1 MRRIVIICEGQTE
14 LEFCKNVLEPAFS
27 SKGIFIQT
35 PLIKKSG
42 GGIVPWSVLK
52 RQIERH
58 LHEPGA
64 IVTTFFDYYGISPNY
79 NFPGWMES
87 LRIPDK
93 AERMDF
99 LEKAMLAEFQENFSH
114 RFIPYIQ
121 LHEFEGL
128 LFNNIDVFENNFSR
142 QEILNHQELVITI
155 ESYPNPEMIND
166 TVANAPSKRLLRLI
180 SGYNK
185 VLYGSMLAESIGLG
199 RIREKSPRFNNWIE
213 KISSI

>member
-1 MRRIVIICEGQTE
+1 MKRLVIICEGQTE
-14 LEFCKNVLEPAFS
+14 LEFCKDVLVPVFS
-27 SKGIFIQT
+27 AKEIFIQT

-42 GGIVPWSVLK
+42 GGIVPWPILK

-58 LHEPGA
+58 LHEPGT
-64 IVTTFFDYYGISPNY
+64 IVTTFFDYYGIPANY
-79 NFPGWMES
+79 DFPKWIES
-87 LRIPDK
+87 LQIQDK

-99 LEKAMLAEFQENFSH
+99 LEKEMWEGIQPSLRH

-128 LFNNIDVFENNFSR
+128 LFNNIEVFENNFSR
-142 QEILNHQELVITI
+142 NEILNHQELLSTI

-166 TVANAPSKRLLRLI
+166 TVENAPSKRLLRLI
-180 SGYNK
+180 SGYDK

-199 RIREKSPRFNNWIE
+199 RIREKSLRFNIWIE
-213 KISSI
+213 KIISI